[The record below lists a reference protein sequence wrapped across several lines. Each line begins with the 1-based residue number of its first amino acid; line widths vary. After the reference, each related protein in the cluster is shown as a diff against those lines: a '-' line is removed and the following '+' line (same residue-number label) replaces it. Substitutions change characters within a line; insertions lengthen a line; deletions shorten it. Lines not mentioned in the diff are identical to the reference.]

1 MVVLVLNAAEQPW
14 LSPPDQLVPAQLG
27 DVMAVTRLVVTV
39 PVAPLD
45 DVTLD
50 TDLPRPE
57 MENNW
62 NRMIKIICKHLK
74 RDILKIF
81 LKIQVVNLN
90 KVAFLNDEKSL
101 QHLIFYSD
109 GLFVISLPLAI
120 LWFSSCFHLW
130 L

>member
-57 MENNW
+57 METNW

-101 QHLIFYSD
+101 QHLIFTATAYL
-109 GLFVISLPLAI
+109 LFPFL
-120 LWFSSCFHLW
+120 
-130 L
+130 